1 MTDVFIVSGV
11 RTAVG
16 TFGGSLKDITPSELV
31 AAVAKE
37 AVARAKVD
45 PGEIGL
51 AVFGQIVHT
60 DPRDMYISRI
70 AVIEGGLPEHIP
82 AVTVNRLC
90 GSGLQSIL
98 TAANAI
104 KAGDCDIA
112 LAGGVENMSRA
123 PYQVAAAR
131 WGQKMGDTTMKD
143 TLDGALNDPFHRIL
157 MGVTAENLAESHGIT
172 REQQDALAVESHR
185 RASQA
190 IAEGRFKEQI
200 LPIEVKSR
208 KGPAVFDTDE
218 HVRHGATM
226 DDLAGLRAVFKKNGS
241 VTAGNASGINDGAA
255 AVMLA
260 SGEAVKRLNLTPLAR
275 IVAAGHAGVD
285 PRYMGIGPVPAS
297 RKALERAGMKVSDMD
312 VIESNEAFAA
322 QACAVAR
329 DLEFDMEKVNP
340 NGSGISLGHPVG
352 ATGTIVTVKA
362 MYEMRRTGGKH
373 ALVTMCI
380 GGGQG
385 IAAVLERV

>member
-16 TFGGSLKDITPSELV
+16 TFGGSLKDITPSDLV

-45 PGEIGL
+45 PDEIGL

-200 LPIEVKSR
+200 LPIEVKTR
-208 KGPAVFDTDE
+208 KGPGVFDTDE

-255 AVMLA
+255 AVILA

-285 PRYMGIGPVPAS
+285 PRFMGIGPVPAS

-329 DLEFDMEKVNP
+329 DLEFDMAKVNP